1 MKAILPPL
9 FLTVTVTVYGEE
21 PSFVFD
27 NRPETGV
34 PREALTQ
41 MQSESNL
48 NPAELKEFR
57 AKLTAQERK
66 LFDKSQIKLHEITE
80 GTIKT
85 VRIRYF
91 NKETWETEEQARE
104 YVRGFLAHKS
114 LDTFGFQIW
123 SQGVQVPEI
132 ECLVDFTDEHRKKLR
147 EEQKPCREGRL
158 LIWKT
163 EACFRSATGRWWYVS
178 AFDHFHRSHPD
189 GNRTLA
195 KGTKR
200 K

>member
-1 MKAILPPL
+1 MKAILLLL
-9 FLTVTVTVYGEE
+9 FLICAAYGEE
-21 PSFVFD
+21 PKFVFD

-34 PREALTQ
+34 PREALAQ
-41 MQSESNL
+41 MRAESNL
-48 NPAELKEFR
+48 KGAELKEFH
-57 AKLTAQERK
+57 AKLTAQEK
-66 LFDKSQIKLHEITE
+66 ELLHKYSIKLHEITE

-114 LDTFGFQIW
+114 LSTFGFQVW
-123 SQGVQVPEI
+123 SQVVGVPEI
-132 ECLVDFTDEHRKKLR
+132 ECLVDFTDEYRKKLR

-163 EACFRSATGRWWYVS
+163 ESCFRSATGRWWYVS
-178 AFDHFHRSHPD
+178 AFDHFHRSHPKGD
-189 GNRTLA
+189 RKLA
-195 KGTKR
+195 KQTKR